1 MKAWHKRPIE
11 EAHLL
16 NPAFCCVTLTS
27 SIISYGSV
35 EDAGMPFPLAFM
47 ILPIV
52 LHKPTRDLLPRDT
65 RTSFPAWI
73 QNNAAARVL
82 FYERV
87 VSVKPYT
94 REALTFG
101 LIHSWLAIQEKG
113 NLHHI
118 INETDVKKS
127 SKTLNDEAK
136 ECVLRADF
144 LGKWLALAGSAQTVM
159 TLWGIRP

>member
-1 MKAWHKRPIE
+1 MTKAWHERPIE

-16 NPAFCCVTLTS
+16 NPAFCCATVTS
-27 SIISYGSV
+27 SVIGYTSV
-35 EDAGMPFPLAFM
+35 KNDGMPFPLAFM

-65 RTSFPAWI
+65 RTSLPAWM
-73 QNNAAARVL
+73 QDNTSARIL

-87 VSVKPYT
+87 VLMRQYT
-94 REALTFG
+94 REAIVFG
-101 LIHSWLAIQEKG
+101 SIHNWLAFQENG
-113 NLHHI
+113 NLKSTI
-118 INETDVKKS
+118 RDADKAFKK
-127 SKTLNDEAK
+127 LHDEAK
-136 ECVLRADF
+136 ECVLRAGF